1 MIWPVFC
8 SALIVG
14 RLAPLGLHNT
24 RFRSVPLSCSPRTG
38 ADASSPRHETR
49 RNVADSGSLGS
60 RKGLRRRTSPVLY
73 APSAPSAMALPHG
86 SPAVRPGEA
95 CRIPRP
101 RWRTRGRCAARHGRN
116 GARDRPRRHARRP
129 MIPPVPAPAAPA
141 PWCPWRRRTP
151 GRRSRGRARRRRT
164 PCSQSVRDLLRLHRL
179 HSASALDHLRM
190 RLTRLIDL
198 RQRTL
203 TTGLRISRRPRI
215 VITPRDHPTGDTTG
229 QRDHAHASNQR
240 HQPTRTTPHNLVLNT
255 VLAHRTILLAR
266 HPLSSPPRH
275 RHGPVRSRPREAA
288 ERSETAHN
296 VRARNTQG

>member
-1 MIWPVFC
+1 MACFFC

-14 RLAPLGLHNT
+14 RLAPFGSRNT
-24 RFRSVPLSCSPRTG
+24 RFGPFRCPVARGLVRTLRVPAARPAG
-38 ADASSPRHETR
+38 
-49 RNVADSGSLGS
+49 
-60 RKGLRRRTSPVLY
+60 TSPVPG
-73 APSAPSAMALPHG
+73 PSDPGRACAAGRARSCTRRRRPRPWRCCTG
-86 SPAVRPGEA
+86 RRPCRPGEA

-116 GARDRPRRHARRP
+116 GARDRPCRRARRP
-129 MIPPVPAPAAPA
+129 MMSPVPAPAAPA

-164 PCSQSVRDLLRLHRL
+164 PCSRSVRDLLRLHRL
-179 HSASALDHLRM
+179 HSASALDHLRI

-215 VITPRDHPTGDTTG
+215 AITSLDHPRVTPPANAITHTPATNGTS
-229 QRDHAHASNQR
+229 QRGR
-240 HQPTRTTPHNLVLNT
+240 RRTTSFSTLFSLIVQFFLPGIPYH
-255 VLAHRTILLAR
+255 
-266 HPLSSPPRH
+266 PPRH

>member
-73 APSAPSAMALPHG
+73 APSAPSAMALPYG
-86 SPAVRPGEA
+86 SPAVPAGGGMPHSPTPVAYTRPMRRVPWPE
-95 CRIPRP
+95 
-101 RWRTRGRCAARHGRN
+101 RCARPSMPPCEAAHDVACS
-116 GARDRPRRHARRP
+116 GARGTSP
-129 MIPPVPAPAAPA
+129 

-164 PCSQSVRDLLRLHRL
+164 PCSRTSRWPCARRRCRPRAAGPGTP
-179 HSASALDHLRM
+179 ASNPRPTRPGPPPAPLAGLAVTDVPPRRTPLTPDSRTT
-190 RLTRLIDL
+190 LVTRL
-198 RQRTL
+198 
-203 TTGLRISRRPRI
+203 RPI
-215 VITPRDHPTGDTTG
+215 PAG
-229 QRDHAHASNQR
+229 
-240 HQPTRTTPHNLVLNT
+240 
-255 VLAHRTILLAR
+255 
-266 HPLSSPPRH
+266 
-275 RHGPVRSRPREAA
+275 SRPCAD
-288 ERSETAHN
+288 N
-296 VRARNTQG
+296 RARVSCLLSWFHHLPSR

>member
-1 MIWPVFC
+1 MVRVIPGFGPFRCPVARGPVRTLRVPATRPAGT
-8 SALIVG
+8 SPIPGPSDPG
-14 RLAPLGLHNT
+14 RACAAGRARSCT
-24 RFRSVPLSCSPRTG
+24 RRRRPRPWRCRTG
-38 ADASSPRHETR
+38 R
-49 RNVADSGSLGS
+49 RPCRS
-60 RKGLRRRTSPVLY
+60 
-73 APSAPSAMALPHG
+73 
-86 SPAVRPGEA
+86 GEA

-129 MIPPVPAPAAPA
+129 MMSPVPAPAVAAPR
-141 PWCPWRRRTP
+141 CPWRRRTP

-203 TTGLRISRRPRI
+203 TTGLRISQRPRI
-215 VITPRDHPTGDTTG
+215 DITPRDHPTGDTTG

-240 HQPTRTTPHNLVLNT
+240 H
-255 VLAHRTILLAR
+255 
-266 HPLSSPPRH
+266 
-275 RHGPVRSRPREAA
+275 
-288 ERSETAHN
+288 
-296 VRARNTQG
+296 